1 METFLIYLFKASILL
16 SIFYGVYFLLL
27 RKDTFFT
34 INRHFLLVGIITSIL
49 LPFVEFTTIKF
60 IKNPVFYVTETHL
73 PASENVIP
81 ETINWW
87 LIGFIL
93 YGLGALIFL
102 SRFGLQLLS
111 LKKLLTHHQ
120 GVKKDGFNFIEVT
133 QDIAPFS
140 FFKTIVYNPA
150 LHSAE
155 ELDMILKH
163 EKIHVQQF
171 HTLDLILMNLLLI
184 FQWVNPFAWFYK
196 KNLEQ
201 NLEFIADR
209 EAIHQITS
217 KKEYQLTLLR
227 VSSNNYST
235 ITNNF
240 YQSLIKKRIIM
251 LNKQSSQSKKLW
263 KITVILPLLSLFL
276 WSFNTEEVVRIKQD
290 TKTNQN
296 PSENIIFQKKG
307 EKIIE
312 FIVDK
317 SSSKEDL
324 NKVKNTLKNDYSLE
338 VKFSGIKRN
347 EANEITSIKVDISS
361 KKGTTNYAISNDTP
375 INSFAIIYNSET
387 GKIEIGQSGNSP
399 NYVWV
404 VDKDGKTKKGSTIKI
419 HSGDKKNEFI
429 FNNGDHK
436 DIYKIHTNDNKTF
449 AYITG
454 DRDGEPLI
462 YIDGK
467 KTTKKEMEKLDS
479 DTIEMINVLK
489 GKSAIKKYGDKGNN
503 GVIEITTK
511 KN

>member
-1 METFLIYLFKASILL
+1 METFLIYLLKASILL
-16 SIFYGVYFLLL
+16 SLFYGVYFLLL

-34 INRHFLLVGIITSIL
+34 INRHFLLVGIITSLL
-49 LPFVEFTTIKF
+49 LPFIEFTTIKF
-60 IKNPVFYVTETHL
+60 IENPTFYITETNQS
-73 PASENVIP
+73 PSKNIIP

-87 LIGFIL
+87 VIGSVL

-102 SRFGLQLLS
+102 SRFCLQLLS

-120 GVKKDGFNFIEVT
+120 SRKEDGFNFIEVT
-133 QDIAPFS
+133 QDITPFS
-140 FFKTIVYNPA
+140 FFNTIVYNPV
-150 LHSAE
+150 LHSRE

-163 EKIHVQQF
+163 EKIHVQQL

-184 FQWVNPFAWFYK
+184 FQWVNPFAWLYK

-209 EAIHQITS
+209 EAINQMTS
-217 KKEYQLTLLR
+217 RKEYQLTLLK

-240 YQSLIKKRIIM
+240 YQSLIKKRIVM

-263 KITVILPLLSLFL
+263 KVTVILPLLSLFL
-276 WSFNTEEVVRIKQD
+276 WSFNTQEVIKIKQD
-290 TKTNQN
+290 TKINQKA
-296 PSENIIFQKKG
+296 SDNIFFQEKG
-307 EKIIE
+307 KKIIE

-324 NKVKNTLKNDYSLE
+324 NKVKNTLKDDYSLE

-347 EANEITSIKVDISS
+347 DANEITSIKVDISS

-375 INSFAIIYNSET
+375 INSFAIIYDSET
-387 GKIEIGQSGNSP
+387 GKIEIGQSGNSSSH
-399 NYVWV
+399 VWFI
-404 VDKDGKTKKGSTIKI
+404 DKDGNHKKGKTMKI

-429 FNNGDHK
+429 FSDGDHK
-436 DIYKIHTNDNKTF
+436 DIYEIHTNDNKTF

-479 DTIEMINVLK
+479 DTIEQMNVYK
-489 GKSAIKKYGDKGNN
+489 GKTAIKKYGDKAKN

-511 KN
+511 KK

>member
-16 SIFYGVYFLLL
+16 STFYGVYFLLL

-34 INRHFLLVGIITSIL
+34 INRHFLLVGILTSIL
-49 LPFVEFTTIKF
+49 LPFIEFTTIKF
-60 IKNPVFYVTETHL
+60 IENPVFHVTGTPL

-81 ETINWW
+81 ETLNWW
-87 LIGFIL
+87 LIGSIL
-93 YGLGALIFL
+93 YGLGILIFL

-111 LKKLLTHHQ
+111 LKKLLAHHQ
-120 GVKKDGFNFIEVT
+120 GRKKDGFNFIEVA

-140 FFKTIVYNPA
+140 FFNTIVYNPA
-150 LHSAE
+150 LHSRE

-171 HTLDLILMNLLLI
+171 HTLDLILVNLLLI
-184 FQWVNPFAWFYK
+184 FQWVNPFAWLYK

-209 EAIHQITS
+209 EAINQMTS
-217 KKEYQLTLLR
+217 RKEYQLTLLK

-240 YQSLIKKRIIM
+240 YQSLIKKRIVM

-276 WSFNTEEVVRIKQD
+276 WSFNTREVVRIKQD
-290 TKTNQN
+290 TKTNQKT
-296 PSENIIFQKKG
+296 SESIVFQKKR

-324 NKVKNTLKNDYSLE
+324 NKVKNALKNDYSLE

-347 EANEITSIKVDISS
+347 DAHEITSIKVDISS

-387 GKIEIGQSGNSP
+387 GKIEIGQSGNNS

-404 VDKDGKTKKGSTIKI
+404 VDKDGKSKKGKTMKI
-419 HSGDKKNEFI
+419 HTGDKKNEYI
-429 FNNGDHK
+429 FSNGDHK
-436 DIYKIHTNDNKTF
+436 DIYEIHTNDNKTF

-467 KTTKKEMEKLDS
+467 KSTKKEMEKLNS
-479 DTIEMINVLK
+479 DTIEMMNVLK
-489 GKSAIKKYGDKGNN
+489 GKSAIKKYGDKAKN
-503 GVIEITTK
+503 GVIEIIIK